1 LAEWLIRFASSKKF
15 PPTVGLF
22 ESDSRVTRW
31 NTIGVNI
38 DCRHNMKT
46 RPPTRRFKHGM
57 LIVIGT
63 LLTVLSRNHVEAQN
77 PASMK
82 GKVLFVVTSHD
93 RKGETGEPTGF
104 HLSEVTH
111 PWDVLVNAGYE
122 IDFVSPKGG
131 KAPVTAFDLT
141 DSINKKFWD
150 NQTYRN
156 RVENTKRPSEIDPRD
171 YVAIHFAGGHGA
183 MWDFPDNVTLANS
196 AARIYQ
202 NNGVV
207 SAVCH
212 GPAGLI
218 NIKLSNG
225 KYLVDGKRINA
236 FTNEEEEAVKL
247 NKVVPFPLET
257 KLIQR
262 GAIFEKSSPWQV
274 HAVTDQRVITGQN
287 PQSAKAV
294 GEAVLEQLKN
304 IQVIGRLT
312 RYAVKPTHQENFRS
326 TLSNYVLQALTEEGN
341 IQAEAYYEQDHQSVL
356 WLIERWQDRNELER
370 FGKSLPS
377 RAVASLE
384 SQALSD
390 KAKTHLVTDLEPL
403 SKQQWR
409 RTARAED
416 HPLTVM
422 LFVDSKAGTQD
433 DFKATYHL
441 AMPPFRSQPGV
452 VTYQL
457 SQVQGDDTKFV
468 TFEKF
473 RSPEAFQHHLNF
485 PPIKPVIDYLQTSI
499 KKQPFQTGLHTLIE
513 LHR

>member
-1 LAEWLIRFASSKKF
+1 MPQFK
-15 PPTVGLF
+15 
-22 ESDSRVTRW
+22 
-31 NTIGVNI
+31 NGV
-38 DCRHNMKT
+38 
-46 RPPTRRFKHGM
+46 
-57 LIVIGT
+57 LIVVSILMTIANG
-63 LLTVLSRNHVEAQN
+63 NQAGAQETTK
-77 PASMK
+77 MK
-82 GKVLFVVTSHD
+82 SKVLFVVTSHD
-93 RKGETGEPTGF
+93 KKGETGEPTGF
-104 HLSEVTH
+104 HFSEVTH

-131 KAPVTAFDLT
+131 KAPVTALDLT
-141 DSINKKFWD
+141 DPINKKFWD
-150 NQTYRN
+150 NQTYKKRI
-156 RVENTKRPSEIDPRD
+156 EKSKRPSEIDPSD

-183 MWDFPDNVTLANS
+183 MWDFPDDVTLADI

-247 NKVVPFPLET
+247 TQVVPFLLES
-257 KLIQR
+257 KLIER
-262 GAIFEKSSPWQV
+262 GAIFEESAPWQV
-274 HAVTDQRVITGQN
+274 HVVTDQRVITGQN

-294 GEAVLEQLKN
+294 GEAVLEQLRS
-304 IQVIGRLT
+304 IEVIGRLT
-312 RYAVKPTHQENFRS
+312 RYAVKPAHQDDFRRA
-326 TLSNYVLQALTEEGN
+326 LSNYVSQALAEEGN
-341 IQAEAYYEQDHQSVL
+341 IQAEAYHEQDNQSVL
-356 WLIERWQDRNELER
+356 WLIERWKNRSELER
-370 FGKSLPS
+370 FGQNLQS
-377 RAVASLE
+377 RAVSSLE
-384 SQALSD
+384 SAALSSA
-390 KAKTHLVTDLEPL
+390 AKTYLVTDLEPL

-409 RTARAED
+409 RTAQVED

-422 LFVDSKAGTQD
+422 LFVDSKEGTQD
-433 DFKATYHL
+433 DFKSMYHF

-457 SQVQGDDTKFV
+457 SQVLGDDTKFV

-485 PPIKPVIDYLQTSI
+485 PPIKPVIDYLQTNI
-499 KKQPFQTGLHTLIE
+499 KQQPFQSGLHTLVE
-513 LHR
+513 FAPLTRE